1 MTNTIGAI
9 TMKMTSRMLPDQ
21 IDEIKFRTALKT
33 QNEEYAADV
42 MPIDLKA
49 DGFIEDYTHSAK
61 EALKRF
67 VERADQIS

>member
-1 MTNTIGAI
+1 
-9 TMKMTSRMLPDQ
+9 MKMTSRMLPDQ
-21 IDEIKFRTALKT
+21 IDGFKFRTALKT

-49 DGFIEDYTHSAK
+49 DDFIEDCTHSAK

-67 VERADQIS
+67 VEGADQIS